1 MKLKKTEVKFVTST
15 AAISKVRINGNSIFK
30 YDLRDEDYDFKENTK
45 LFPQTPTT
53 LAEAGVIVMP
63 NVITA
68 ENKTI
73 FLLNLRAYPYDLKKE
88 DIITELITI

>member
-30 YDLRDEDYDFKENTK
+30 YELRDEDYEFKDTTK
-45 LFPQTPTT
+45 LFPQTPST
-53 LAEAGVIVMP
+53 LAEAGIIIMP
-63 NVITA
+63 NILTA

-73 FLLNLRAYPYDLKKE
+73 FLLNLRSYPYDLKKE
-88 DIITELITI
+88 DVITELITI